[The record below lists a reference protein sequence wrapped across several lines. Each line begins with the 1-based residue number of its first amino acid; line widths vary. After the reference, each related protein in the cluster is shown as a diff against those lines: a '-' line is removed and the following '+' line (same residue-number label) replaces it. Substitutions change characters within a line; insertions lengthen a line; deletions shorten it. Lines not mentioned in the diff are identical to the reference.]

1 MLLADKDR
9 FPLGTIAMTGA
20 LVCVITGC
28 IGEKSVYRQMDWT
41 TVLVLGGSIGFA
53 AALDKSGGSKLLA
66 DTVLGLVGN
75 AITPFILMCLIA
87 GLGVILTQFMSN
99 TAATAMLA
107 PVGIAMA
114 QGLGVDPIP
123 VGMALAMASSA
134 SFSTPVATPPMT
146 LVLGPGGYRFFV
158 RV

>member
-1 MLLADKDR
+1 M
-9 FPLGTIAMTGA
+9 A
-20 LVCVITGC
+20 LILQQ
-28 IGEKSVYRQMDWT
+28 I
-41 TVLVLGGSIGFA
+41 GGSIGFA
-53 AALDKSGGSKLLA
+53 AALDKSGGGKLLA

-146 LVLGPGGYRFFV
+146 LVLGPGGYRFFDYIKWGGLFNIISYIMV
-158 RV
+158 VLMVPIFWPFSG